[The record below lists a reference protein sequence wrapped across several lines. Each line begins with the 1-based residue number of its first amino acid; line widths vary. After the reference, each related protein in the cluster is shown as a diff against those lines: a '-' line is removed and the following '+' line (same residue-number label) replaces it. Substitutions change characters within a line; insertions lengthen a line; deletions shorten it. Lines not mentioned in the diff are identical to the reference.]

1 MCNLFSKGVFRATA
15 LVSVLAL
22 ALPATAQSDASRA
35 SGNGSEALS
44 RATGSVVAG
53 TASLIVVGSILVVD
67 AVETTGES
75 VVVVLKG
82 IGQGVSEAT
91 TVSVKVAASAVGNA
105 SLVVG
110 STVKVVAEA
119 SGHALYLSGKLI
131 AFIPNEIGKSL
142 VHHSPLKKP
151 AGGL

>member
-1 MCNLFSKGVFRATA
+1 MCNLFAKGVFRAMA

-22 ALPATAQSDASRA
+22 ALPAAAQSDASRA

-53 TASLIVVGSILVVD
+53 TASLIAVGSILVVD

-91 TVSVKVAASAVGNA
+91 TVSVKVAASVVGNA

-142 VHHSPLKKP
+142 VHHSPVKKP